1 MVSLLYNSTSNVND
15 ISKATLNHFSS
26 ADVTSAQFRD
36 TFSFRVDSILDNDFE
51 ESYNSI
57 PSKVRRLIKPEIYL
71 WICLVCK
78 RDGPEEV

>member
-26 ADVTSAQFRD
+26 VDVTSAQFQD
-36 TFSFRVDSILDNDFE
+36 TFSFRVDSTLDNDFE

-71 WICLVCK
+71 WICLVC
-78 RDGPEEV
+78 